1 MPSTDI
7 PKRAS
12 PDGAQANIKT
22 PVDHSE
28 VITYPKT
35 GDKHLEH
42 DNLLDHQQSLAVV
55 KMLYL
60 RSEYSLICLHLW

>member
-1 MPSTDI
+1 MVQ
-7 PKRAS
+7 K
-12 PDGAQANIKT
+12 ANIKT

-35 GDKHLEH
+35 DDKHLEH
-42 DNLLDHQQSLAVV
+42 DNLLDQQKSLAVV

-60 RSEYSLICLHLW
+60 RSEYSLIWCP

>member
-1 MPSTDI
+1 MVQ
-7 PKRAS
+7 K
-12 PDGAQANIKT
+12 ANIKT

-35 GDKHLEH
+35 DDKHLEL
-42 DNLLDHQQSLAVV
+42 DNLLDQQKSLAVV

-60 RSEYSLICLHLW
+60 RSEYSLIWCP

>member
-1 MPSTDI
+1 LPSTDI
-7 PKRAS
+7 PKRAI

-35 GDKHLEH
+35 DDKHLEN
-42 DNLLDHQQSLAVV
+42 DNLLDQQKSLAVV
-55 KMLYL
+55 KML
-60 RSEYSLICLHLW
+60 